1 MLHEPL
7 AAQPTV
13 KNKAEVRHELSR
25 IIANALRLD
34 LVDVDPYAPFMEM
47 GASSLA
53 LVDAFRDINQ
63 TFGVRPAIRKV
74 VDEYDCVDR
83 LADYIMELQA
93 SQPAVD
99 WQALAAQRQAEWAQ
113 KNGRAF
119 SRLPLT
125 AGQRHLWFLARY
137 SEGAMLAHTHRLI
150 WQFDGP
156 LDSSLLQAALQEV
169 ADRHDALRIS
179 FDVAEEEQRIATA
192 VTVLL
197 DEVDLSSNTEAV
209 AAWLREESQRPF
221 DVSQS
226 LWRVALLHL
235 DKQRHLLVLTA
246 HALIADPPALRRL
259 MGEAA
264 AIYSGRQFGD
274 EPVLD
279 EPLAFREYA
288 ELCEQQLLGP
298 EYEGAR
304 AYWMRQYADGIPQL
318 DLPLWHIRPPVKQ
331 YEGARLVAPLDA
343 ETAAALQ
350 TWSQTAGTTPF
361 TTLLAAFH
369 AWLHRISGQT
379 DLVVG
384 VFNRGT
390 LLRGTEPLIA
400 NNVNPL
406 PLRNQV
412 EPGQSFAAYAQ
423 EVQQS
428 LITAFDHQD
437 YPFAA
442 VINDLNPTRD
452 QSRSAIFT
460 VALDW
465 EREAAPPT
473 FAGVTA
479 RPVTPPIAYTPYDL
493 TLTLREVNGQNQLQ
507 CDYSSELFD
516 SATMRRWLASFKT
529 MLFACL
535 TAPET
540 PLYALPLM
548 TEEER
553 QQVLVEWNKTA
564 VAYPQHL
571 CFHQLIENQ
580 AQKTPEAIAVLDGNG
595 RSTYA
600 ELDRRANQLAHH
612 LQKIGVGAGVFVG
625 ISLDRSVAMM
635 VGLLGILKAGGAYV
649 PMDPAYPKERLA
661 FMLADSQAPVL
672 ITESRYDGRF
682 TTFQGKILYLDQL
695 DLVLSQEA
703 ETAPALP
710 AGPTDNAYLIYTS
723 GSTGLPKGVQIT
735 HRNVINLAQHVIRTI
750 PITADDMAL
759 ATTSLSFD
767 VAVAEL
773 YLPLMVGGQVAI
785 APQEAVADALALSE
799 WLHRNQA
806 TIMQATPSRWQMLLD
821 AGWQG
826 KPGLKLLTVGEP
838 LPYQLAQRLLSC
850 GGSLDNWYGPTE
862 TTIYSTCKIV
872 SADDSEI
879 TIGRPI
885 ANTQLYIL
893 DRQMQPVPIGVPGEL
908 YIGGDGVSPGYWQRP
923 DLNAERFVKV
933 RPLSLSKGNR
943 FRQAQPVEGQGIGEN
958 SVVLYKTGDLAR
970 YRPDGEIGFLGR
982 VDHQVKVKG
991 FRIEL
996 GEIEVVLN
1004 RHAAVDQSVVVALD
1018 DAKGLKYLA
1027 AYFVPAPQSPGANGQ
1042 PPQTVTTSELR
1053 AFLGETLP
1061 DYMIP
1066 LTFVALD
1073 ALPLTPNG
1081 KIDRNALPAPDA
1093 ERRAGWQHNYV
1104 APRNRVE
1111 EVLVKIW
1118 REVLDLEQVGIHDS
1132 FFDLG
1137 GHSLLL
1143 TPLVL
1148 KLRDYFQ
1155 LRLSMREFFE
1165 RPTIAEL
1172 AEMIAV
1178 ARGRQ
1183 QGADE
1188 DALVATL
1195 PQEGPEV
1202 RARFDFLRQ
1211 EARLDPAI
1219 RANDRVYD
1227 PQTPLQ
1233 HIFMTGGT
1241 GFVGAYTI
1249 HNFME
1254 TSDVTLH
1261 CLVRAS
1267 DETDGLQR
1275 IQQQMD
1281 KLGLWQESY
1290 GKRIQAVIGDV
1301 SQPRLGLT
1309 DDVYRQLAGS
1319 IDAILHS
1326 AAMVNFIYPYQAL
1339 KPVNV
1344 DGTRHVIQF
1353 AFAQKVKPVHYVSTT
1368 AVWPMG
1374 AHRSFNEDDPLD
1386 QELRLNLA
1394 YDETKWVAEKML
1406 SQAAE
1411 RGLPVAIYRPGE
1423 VSGDSRTGFS
1433 DLSHLASAF
1442 VKGNLQAGI
1451 FPALD
1456 SFLDLTPV
1464 DYVGQAIA
1472 YLMIHADPLGH
1483 IYHLCNPRSMHARDT
1498 YDWLLAQGYEFEVL
1512 PFDEWRW
1519 RILTAENFAE
1529 NALYPFAA
1537 ILEEF
1542 AEHNLQ
1548 LPLWDTT
1555 RAKRTLAAGGVHCPP
1570 VDNRLLKTYM
1580 DYYLQVGYVPAP
1592 RVTNP

>member
-13 KNKAEVRHELSR
+13 KNKAEVRQELSR

-34 LVDVDPYAPFMEM
+34 LVDVDPYAPFMEL

-63 TFGVRPAIRKV
+63 SFGVRPAIRKV

-83 LADYIMELQA
+83 LADYILKLQA
-93 SQPAVD
+93 TQPAVD
-99 WQALAAQRQAEWAQ
+99 WQELAAKRRAEWAQ

-150 WQFDGP
+150 WQLDGP
-156 LDSSLLQAALQEV
+156 LDTALLQVAIQEV
-169 ADRHDALRIS
+169 AERHEALRIS
-179 FDVAEEEQRIATA
+179 FDLTEEEQRIAQS
-192 VTVLL
+192 VTVRL
-197 DEVDLSSNTEAV
+197 DEVDLGSNKEAV
-209 AAWLREESQRPF
+209 TAWLREESQRPF
-221 DVSQS
+221 DVSHS
-226 LWRVALLHL
+226 LWRVALLRL
-235 DKQRHLLVLTA
+235 DEQRHLLVLTA
-246 HALIADPPALRRL
+246 HALIADPPALHRL

-274 EPVLD
+274 EPVLA

-288 ELCEQQLLGP
+288 ELGEQQVLGP
-298 EYEGAR
+298 EYEEAR
-304 AYWMRQYADGIPQL
+304 AYWTQQYAGGIPQL

-331 YEGARLVAPLDA
+331 YAGARLVAPLDA
-343 ETAAALQ
+343 ETAAVLQ
-350 TWSQTAGTTPF
+350 TWSQTARITPF
-361 TTLLAAFH
+361 ATLLAAFH
-369 AWLHRISGQT
+369 AWLYRLSGQT
-379 DLVVG
+379 DLIVG

-400 NNVNPL
+400 NLVNPL
-406 PLRNQV
+406 PLRNEV
-412 EPGQSFAAYAQ
+412 DPAQSFAAYAQ
-423 EVQQS
+423 GVQES
-428 LITAFDHQD
+428 LIAAFDHQD
-437 YPFAA
+437 YPFASL
-442 VINDLNPTRD
+442 IGDLNPARD

-465 EREAAPPT
+465 EREMAPPI
-473 FAGVTA
+473 FAGLTA

-493 TLTLREVNGQNQLQ
+493 TLTLREVHGQSQLQ

-516 SATMRRWLASFKT
+516 AATMRRWLASFKT
-529 MLFACL
+529 LLSACL
-535 TAPET
+535 AEPET
-540 PLYALPLM
+540 PLYTLPVM
-548 TEEER
+548 TDEELR
-553 QQVLVEWNKTA
+553 QVLVAWNDTA
-564 VAYPQHL
+564 VAYPHQL

-580 AQKTPEAIAVLDGNG
+580 VQKRPDAIAVFDKSDRL
-595 RSTYA
+595 TYA
-600 ELDRRANQLAHH
+600 ELDRRANQLARY
-612 LQKIGVGAGVFVG
+612 LQKAGVSAGVFVG

-682 TTFQGKILYLDQL
+682 ASFQGDILYLDQL
-695 DLVLSQEA
+695 GPILSQED
-703 ETAPALP
+703 ETTPPLTATS
-710 AGPTDNAYLIYTS
+710 TDNAYLIYTS

-735 HRNVINLAQHVIRTI
+735 HRNLINLAQHVIETT
-750 PITADDMAL
+750 PITAGDIAL

-767 VAVAEL
+767 VAVSEL

-785 APQEAVADALALSE
+785 VPQEAVADALALSE
-799 WLHRNQA
+799 WLDRSQA
-806 TIMQATPSRWQMLLD
+806 TIMQATPSHWQMLLD

-826 KPGLKLLTVGEP
+826 RPSLKLLTVGEP
-838 LPYQLAQRLLSC
+838 LSYELARRLLRC
-850 GGSLDNWYGPTE
+850 GRGLANWYGPTE

-872 SADDSEI
+872 NADDSEI

-885 ANTQLYIL
+885 ANTQIYLL
-893 DRQMQPVPIGVPGEL
+893 DRQMQPVPLGVPGEM

-923 DLNAERFVKV
+923 DLNAERFVNHHLPITNHDRV
-933 RPLSLSKGNR
+933 G
-943 FRQAQPVEGQGIGEN
+943 AQPA
-958 SVVLYKTGDLAR
+958 SLTLYRTGDLAR
-970 YRPDGEIGFLGR
+970 YRPDGEIDFLGR

-996 GEIEVVLN
+996 GEIETVLD
-1004 RHAAVDQSVVVALD
+1004 RHTAVDHSVVVALD
-1018 DAKGLKYLA
+1018 DAQGLKYLA
-1027 AYFVPAPQSPGANGQ
+1027 AYFVPASFQA
-1042 PPQTVTTSELR
+1042 VTTSELR
-1053 AFLGETLP
+1053 AFLAETLP

-1066 LTFVALD
+1066 LAFVPLE

-1111 EVLVKIW
+1111 EILANIW
-1118 REVLDLEQVGIHDS
+1118 CEVLDLERVGIHDS

-1183 QGADE
+1183 QGADKT
-1188 DALVATL
+1188 AIVATL

-1211 EARLDPAI
+1211 EAQLDLAI
-1219 RANDRVYD
+1219 GANGRGYD
-1227 PQTPLQ
+1227 PLTSPQ

-1261 CLVRAS
+1261 CLVRAN
-1267 DETDGLQR
+1267 DEAAGLQR
-1275 IQQQMD
+1275 LEQQMA
-1281 KLGLWQESY
+1281 KLGLWRESY

-1301 SQPRLGLT
+1301 SQPRLGLA

-1319 IDAILHS
+1319 MDAILHS

-1374 AHRSFNEDDPLD
+1374 AHRSFNEDDSLD

-1406 SQAAE
+1406 GQAAE

-1483 IYHLCNPRSMHARDT
+1483 VYHLCNPRSMHARDT

-1519 RILTAENFAE
+1519 RILSAENFAE

-1555 RAKRTLAAGGVHCPP
+1555 RAKKTLATGGVHCPP
-1570 VDNRLLKTYM
+1570 VDGRLLKTYM

-1592 RVTNP
+1592 RVTSP

>member
-1 MLHEPL
+1 MLQEPL
-7 AAQPTV
+7 TAQPIEN
-13 KNKAEVRHELSR
+13 NKEEVRRQLSH
-25 IIANALRLD
+25 IIANALRLY
-34 LVDVDPYAPFMEM
+34 LADVDPYAPFMEM

-74 VDEYDCVDR
+74 IDEYDCVDR
-83 LADYIMELQA
+83 LADYILELQA
-93 SQPAVD
+93 AQTAVD
-99 WQALAAQRQAEWAQ
+99 WQDLAAQRWAEWAQ
-113 KNGRAF
+113 KNGREY

-150 WQFDGP
+150 WQLDGP
-156 LDSSLLQAALQEV
+156 LDSALLQAALQEV
-169 ADRHDALRIS
+169 ASRHEALRIS
-179 FDVAEEEQRIATA
+179 FDTAEEELRRGTA
-192 VTVLL
+192 VAVTLE
-197 DEVDLSSNTEAV
+197 EVDLSSDTKAV

-221 DVSQS
+221 EASQS

-235 DKQRHLLVLTA
+235 SQQRHLLVLTA
-246 HALIADPPALRRL
+246 HALIADPVTLHRL
-259 MGEAA
+259 LTEVA
-264 AIYSGRQFGD
+264 AIYSARQFGN

-279 EPLAFREYA
+279 EPLSFREYA
-288 ELCEQQLLGP
+288 GWLEQQALRP
-298 EYEGAR
+298 EYEQAQV
-304 AYWMRQYADGIPQL
+304 YWSQQYADGIPQL

-331 YEGARLVAPLDA
+331 YDGARLVSPLA
-343 ETAAALQ
+343 EETAAALQ
-350 TWSQTAGTTPF
+350 ARSQAEKVTPF
-361 TTLLAAFH
+361 STLLAAFQ
-369 AWLHRISGQT
+369 AWLHRLSGQT

-412 EPGQSFAAYAQ
+412 DPEQSFAAHVRR
-423 EVQQS
+423 VQQS
-428 LITAFDHQD
+428 LIAAFDHQD

-442 VINDLNPTRD
+442 LINDLNPARD
-452 QSRSAIFT
+452 TSRSAIFT

-465 EREAAPPT
+465 ERETTPST
-473 FAGVTA
+473 FAGLTT
-479 RPVTPPIAYTPYDL
+479 RPVTPPISHVPYDL
-493 TLTLREVNGQNQLQ
+493 TLTLREVNGQSQLQ

-516 SATMRRWLASFKT
+516 APTMRRWLTSFKT
-529 MLFACL
+529 LLAACL
-535 TAPET
+535 TTPET
-540 PLYALPLM
+540 PLYALPIM
-548 TEEER
+548 TDEER
-553 QQVLVEWNKTA
+553 RQILVEWNDTA
-564 VAYPQHL
+564 VSHPQDQ
-571 CFHQLIENQ
+571 CFHQLIEKQ
-580 AQKTPEAIAVLDGNG
+580 AQKTPDAVAVFDKNG
-595 RSTYA
+595 RLTYA
-600 ELDRRANQLAHH
+600 ELDRRANQLAHY
-612 LQKIGVGAGVFVG
+612 LQKMGVGTGVFVG

-635 VGLLGILKAGGAYV
+635 VGLLGILKAGAAYV
-649 PMDPAYPKERLA
+649 PMDPAYPRERLA

-672 ITESRYDGRF
+672 ITESGYNGRF
-682 TTFQGKILYLDQL
+682 ATYQGKILCLDQL
-695 DLVLSQEA
+695 TSTLAQEA
-703 ETAPALP
+703 ETAPPLP
-710 AGPTDNAYLIYTS
+710 AGPSDNVYLIYTS
-723 GSTGLPKGVQIT
+723 GSTGLPKGVQLT
-735 HRNVINLAQHVIRTI
+735 HHNVINLAQHVIETM
-750 PITADDMAL
+750 PITAADIAL

-767 VAVAEL
+767 VAVTEL
-773 YLPLMVGGQVAI
+773 YLPLMAGGQVAI
-785 APQEAVADALALSE
+785 VPQDEVADALALTE
-799 WLHRNQA
+799 WLQRSRA
-806 TIMQATPSRWQMLLD
+806 TIMQATPSHWQMLLD

-826 KPGLKLLTVGEP
+826 SPSLKLLSIGEP
-838 LPYQLAQRLLSC
+838 LPYDLARRLLQC
-850 GGSLDNWYGPTE
+850 GHSLGNWYGPTE
-862 TTIYSTCKIV
+862 TTIYSTSKIV
-872 SADDSEI
+872 SAGDTEI
-879 TIGRPI
+879 TIGRPV
-885 ANTQLYIL
+885 ANTQIYLL
-893 DRQMQPVPIGVPGEL
+893 DRQMQPVPIGVPGEM

-923 DLNAERFVKV
+923 ELNAERFVNYELRITNYEEDDT
-933 RPLSLSKGNR
+933 RPLSLT
-943 FRQAQPVEGQGIGEN
+943 
-958 SVVLYKTGDLAR
+958 LYRTGDLAR
-970 YRPDGEIGFLGR
+970 YRPDGELDFLGR
-982 VDHQVKVKG
+982 VDQQVKVKG

-996 GEIEVVLN
+996 GEIETVLN
-1004 RHAAVDQSVVVALD
+1004 RHPAVDQSVVVALD

-1027 AYFVPAPQSPGANGQ
+1027 AYFVPAASEAVTT
-1042 PPQTVTTSELR
+1042 TVTTSELR
-1053 AFLGETLP
+1053 AFLAETLP

-1066 LTFVALD
+1066 LAFVVLE

-1081 KIDRNALPAPDA
+1081 KTDRNALPAPDA
-1093 ERRAGWQHNYV
+1093 ELRAGWQRNY
-1104 APRNRVE
+1104 APPRNRVE
-1111 EVLVKIW
+1111 EILVKIW
-1118 REVLDLEQVGIHDS
+1118 CEVLDLEQVGIYDS

-1178 ARGRQ
+1178 ARGKQ
-1183 QGADE
+1183 QGADNA
-1188 DALVATL
+1188 ALVATL

-1211 EARLDPAI
+1211 EAQLDPAI
-1219 RANDRVYD
+1219 GAADTANGRIYD
-1227 PQTPLQ
+1227 PHTPLQ

-1241 GFVGAYTI
+1241 GFVGAYII

-1254 TSDVTLH
+1254 TSDVSLH
-1261 CLVRAS
+1261 CLVRAA
-1267 DETDGLQR
+1267 DETAGLRR
-1275 IQQQMD
+1275 IRQQMEN
-1281 KLGLWQESY
+1281 LGLWRDGYQE
-1290 GKRIQAVIGDV
+1290 RIGVVIGDV
-1301 SQPRLGLT
+1301 SQPRLGLDEET
-1309 DDVYRQLAGS
+1309 YHGLAGTV
-1319 IDAILHS
+1319 DAILHS

-1344 DGTRHVIQF
+1344 TGTQHIIQF
-1353 AFAQKVKPVHYVSTT
+1353 AFSGKVKPVHYVSTT

-1374 AHRSFNEDDPLD
+1374 SHRSFNEDDPLD

-1406 SQAAE
+1406 GQAAE

-1464 DYVGQAIA
+1464 DYVGEAIA
-1472 YLMIHADPLGH
+1472 HLMTRTDPLGH
-1483 IYHLCNPRSMHARDT
+1483 IYHLCNPQSLHARDT
-1498 YDWLLAQGYEFEVL
+1498 YDWLLAQGYQFDVL
-1512 PFDEWRW
+1512 AFDEWRW
-1519 RILTAENFAE
+1519 RILSAEDFAE

-1555 RAKRTLAAGGVHCPP
+1555 RAKESLAAIGVHCPP
-1570 VDNRLLKTYM
+1570 VDGRLLRTYM
-1580 DYYLQVGYVPAP
+1580 DYYVKVGFVPAP
-1592 RVTNP
+1592 EASR